1 MEPSFRHWKGSSGP
15 KVRALGRLRSC
26 AIRVVHQVCLYAKS
40 HYNAAIF
47 ADTCSSNQKGVM
59 ISHRNVISNVLQIA
73 TFEKPY
79 RDSRRE
85 PGSKYTY
92 TEIALGLLPQSHIYA
107 LVVIC
112 HATTWRGDQ
121 VINLPKFEITQFLTA
136 IQRYKINTLFLV
148 SQLQLSPHDL
158 MSDVLGASYHYCH
171 GEEQASARQI

>member
-1 MEPSFRHWKGSSGP
+1 MLNHI
-15 KVRALGRLRSC
+15 LMLRYSLTH
-26 AIRVVHQVCLYAKS
+26 AP
-40 HYNAAIF
+40 
-47 ADTCSSNQKGVM
+47 TNQKGVM
-59 ISHRNVISNVLQIA
+59 ISHCNVISNVLQIA

-121 VINLPKFEITQFLTA
+121 VISLPKFEISQFLTA
-136 IQRYKINTLFLV
+136 IQRCKINTLFLV
-148 SQLQLSPHDL
+148 SQSQLYLHVL
-158 MSDVLGASYHYCH
+158 LSDGSLGAANHHCH
-171 GEEQASARQI
+171 GEEQASAGQI